1 MMTRILPVYLVW
13 LLLSTALS
21 AAEPTGVEFDGMG
34 DYAVVEDGSP
44 FDLDTFTL
52 AAWVK
57 LSKDDGSQIILNR
70 GAAGSLFTL
79 YAYNGRVRM
88 LVEYAPEKYTHAN
101 VPIPPVG
108 MWVHLAGSYDG
119 QTIKLYVDGKLEAET
134 KAVGR
139 IAKSDAP
146 LMIGSLM
153 PGSRIFG
160 GRLDQVCVFRKALD
174 AEAVANLAD
183 GNTPQDDSLVAYWT
197 ADSVEDKVWKTAVAD
212 GPDATRKTGNQLICR
227 KDNGYR
233 GIWYSNQAQGDE
245 YVFKYSGGLG
255 TYCAKHRPFAIY
267 APKVDKTFFCYGGTE
282 GEGKSRTLLHM
293 VSYYDHKTGM
303 VPRPTVLLDKHT
315 DDAHDNPVMSMDDKG
330 HIWIFSSSHGTGRPS
345 FVSVSCEPY
354 SVDEFELVQT
364 TNFSYTQP
372 YYLKG
377 QGFLFLHT
385 RYGEGGR
392 RLFQMTSPDGRTWS
406 EPEKLSMIE
415 KGHYQVSWPCGN
427 KVGTAFNMHPAP
439 DGLNWR
445 TNLYYM
451 ETEDFGKTWRN
462 VQGEKIELP
471 LTEVDNPALIH
482 DFRSEKRNVYM
493 KDVAYEAAGH
503 PVILFLSSGG
513 WESGPVNNPRTWQ
526 TARWT
531 GSEWEFRSIADS
543 DNNYDTGSL
552 YIEEDGL
559 WRVIGPTEPGPQ
571 RFNTGGEVAIWTSL
585 DQGATWTKI
594 RQLTHDSE
602 MNHGYCRKPINANPD
617 FYALW
622 ADGHGRQ
629 VSQSRLY
636 FCNQD
641 GTKVFMLP
649 TEMETD
655 FAKPVP
661 IDR

>member
-1 MMTRILPVYLVW
+1 MKQITLTLTLF
-13 LLLSTALS
+13 LLL
-21 AAEPTGVEFDGMG
+21 AASGLAQQPAGVDFDGMT
-34 DYAVVEDGSP
+34 DYAVVEDGAL
-44 FDLDTFTL
+44 FDLDAFTL
-52 AAWVK
+52 AASVK
-57 LSKDDGSQIILNR
+57 LDKTNEPQIIMGR
-70 GAAGSLFTL
+70 GEAGKLFTL
-79 YAYNGRVRM
+79 YVYNGRVRM

-101 VPIPPVG
+101 VPVPPAG
-108 MWVHLAGSYDG
+108 KWVHLAGTYDG

-134 KAVGR
+134 KAQGR

-146 LMIGSLM
+146 LMIGALA
-153 PGSRIFG
+153 PGSRVLDG
-160 GRLDQVCVFRKALD
+160 QLDQLCVFDKALD
-174 AEAVANLAD
+174 APSITALASGNMPSSTKPIALWTAETAGEKAWKSAVA
-183 GNTPQDDSLVAYWT
+183 G
-197 ADSVEDKVWKTAVAD
+197 
-212 GPDATRKTGNQLICR
+212 GPDAVRKTGDLLICR
-227 KDNGYR
+227 KDTGYR

-267 APKVDKTFFCYGGTE
+267 APEVDKTFFCYGGTE
-282 GEGKSRTLLHM
+282 GEGSKRTLLHM

-303 VPRPTVLLDKHT
+303 VPKPLILLDKHT
-315 DDAHDNPVMSMDDKG
+315 DDAHDNPVMSIDDKG
-330 HIWIFSSSHGTGRPS
+330 YIWIFSSSHGTGRPS
-345 FVSVSCEPY
+345 FVSVSKKPY
-354 SVDEFELVQT
+354 SIDDFQLVQI

-372 YYLKG
+372 YYLEG
-377 QGFLFLHT
+377 QGFFFLHT

-406 EPEKLSMIE
+406 EGQKIAMIE

-439 DGLNWR
+439 HGLNWR

-451 ETEDFGKTWRN
+451 ETVDLGKTWRN
-462 VQGEKIELP
+462 VQGEEIELP
-471 LTEVDNPALIH
+471 VTEVDNPALVH

-493 KDVAYEAAGH
+493 KDLAYDAEGR

-531 GSEWEFRSIADS
+531 GNQWDIRSIADS

-552 YIEEDGL
+552 YIEDDGL
-559 WRVIGPTEPGPQ
+559 WRIIGPTEPGPQ
-571 RFNTGGEVAIWTSL
+571 RFNTGGEVAMWTSP
-585 DQGATWTKI
+585 DQGATWKKV
-594 RQLTHDSE
+594 RQLTRDSE
-602 MNHGYCRKPINANPD
+602 MNHGYCRKPINAHPD

-629 VSQSRLY
+629 VSNSRLY

-649 TEMETD
+649 VEMEAD
-655 FAKPVP
+655 FAKP
-661 IDR
+661 IEIRQ

>member
-1 MMTRILPVYLVW
+1 MRQIASASILFLF
-13 LLLSTALS
+13 LSTTLL
-21 AAEPTGVEFDGMG
+21 AAQPTGVTFDGMG
-34 DYAVVEDGSP
+34 DYAVVEDGSL

-52 AAWVK
+52 ATSVK
-57 LSKDDGSQIILNR
+57 LAKDEGSQIFLGR
-70 GAAGSLFTL
+70 GEAGKLFTL
-79 YAYNGRVRM
+79 YTFANRVRM
-88 LVEYAPEKYTHAN
+88 LVEYAPGKYTHAN

-108 MWVHLAGSYDG
+108 KWVHLAGTYDG
-119 QTIKLYVDGKLEAET
+119 QTIKLYVDGQLEAET
-134 KAVGR
+134 KAEGR

-160 GRLDQVCVFRKALD
+160 GQLDQVCVFNEPLD
-174 AEAVANLAD
+174 ADAVARLTD
-183 GNTPQDDSLVAYWT
+183 GDVPQGDSLVAHWT
-197 ADSVEDKVWKTAVAD
+197 AQTAEDEIWKNAVPG
-212 GPDATRKTGNQLICR
+212 GPDAVRKSGNQLICR

-233 GIWYSNQAQGDE
+233 GIWYSNQSQGDE

-255 TYCAKHRPFAIY
+255 TYCAKHRPFAVY
-267 APKVDKTFFCYGGTE
+267 APEVDKTFFCYGGTE
-282 GEGKSRTLLHM
+282 GEGSNRTLLHM

-315 DDAHDNPVMSMDDKG
+315 DDAHDNPVMSLDDKG

-377 QGFLFLHT
+377 QGFFFLHT

-392 RLFQMTSPDGRTWS
+392 RLFQMSSPDGRTWS
-406 EPEKLSMIE
+406 EPEKLAMIE

-439 DGLNWR
+439 HGLNWR

-451 ETEDFGKTWRN
+451 ETEDLGKTWRN
-462 VQGEKIELP
+462 VQGEEIELP
-471 LTEVDNPALIH
+471 LTEVDNLALVH

-493 KDVAYEAAGH
+493 KDLAYDAEGR
-503 PVILFLSSGG
+503 PVILCLTSGG

-531 GSEWEFRSIADS
+531 GSEWDIRSITES
-543 DNNYDTGSL
+543 DNNYDMGSL

-559 WRVIGPTEPGPQ
+559 WRIIGPTEPGPQ
-571 RFNTGGEVAIWTSL
+571 RFNTGGEVAMWTSR
-585 DQGATWTKI
+585 DHGVTWTKL
-594 RQLTHDSE
+594 RQLTHNSE
-602 MNHGYCRKPINANPD
+602 MNHGYCRKPINAHHD

-629 VSQSRLY
+629 VSESRLY

-641 GTKVFMLP
+641 GSKVFILP
-649 TEMETD
+649 VKMDGD
-655 FAKPVP
+655 FAMPVEVGE
-661 IDR
+661 